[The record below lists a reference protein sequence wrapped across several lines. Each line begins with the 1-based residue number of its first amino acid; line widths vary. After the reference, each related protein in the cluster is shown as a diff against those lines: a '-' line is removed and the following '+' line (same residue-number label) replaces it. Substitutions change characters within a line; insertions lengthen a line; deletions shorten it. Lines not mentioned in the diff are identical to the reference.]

1 MNETKGSQAHYVPP
15 ATAEPTPLRG
25 AVDSR
30 LGQSLP
36 CRRIFDRLLVGRH
49 LSNQYARHDPY
60 VSKESNEHPRT
71 HHGIICAEERTRP
84 GRAHRRC
91 RCLHFRDHP
100 VVSFIAW
107 LPALVAIGLGIAGLI
122 VKNRKRLFAWLG
134 LALGVLAIIV
144 GIVVSIAAVAGVA
157 QSVND
162 AIGSSTV
169 APLPEATTPA
179 EGTAPEAGASTGTRE
194 NPAALGSPITTE
206 DWTVVV
212 NSYNA
217 NGNDIVAAGQFNDP
231 APAGSHYEVVN
242 YTVTYS
248 GAESAYAAE
257 VTVDVVT
264 SGGNVVNSFD
274 NIVLLDDSIG
284 IDELFAGASAT
295 GSAAFVVPDGE
306 SVLLRVRPGMMSDE
320 VFVRP

>member
-1 MNETKGSQAHYVPP
+1 MSIP
-15 ATAEPTPLRG
+15 APTTARSAQKNGLGLSALIVG
-25 AVDSR
+25 AVA
-30 LGQSLP
+30 L
-36 CRRIFDRLLVGRH
+36 IF
-49 LSNQYARHDPY
+49 
-60 VSKESNEHPRT
+60 
-71 HHGIICAEERTRP
+71 GIIP
-84 GRAHRRC
+84 F
-91 RCLHFRDHP
+91 L
-100 VVSFIAW
+100 SFIAW

-144 GIVVSIAAVAGVA
+144 GIAVSVAAVAGAA

-169 APLPEATTPA
+169 APAPEATTPA
-179 EGTAPEAGASTGTRE
+179 EGTAPDASAATGSRE